1 MLFLKSISN
10 LCGST
15 PWPLS
20 PDTAAYVELLQAGQ
34 FSMVAQ
40 GAMWIWQVSF
50 PSCKTGVVTAC
61 WAGHT
66 LLSPRSTLSPER
78 LIATTCTLWSF
89 CLLTLGWVA
98 MGGTCRRQV
107 LLFITCPVLTTAGSC
122 ASLCA
127 HCSCQADASTALALK
142 CLLITNYCFS
152 APGSTLQCQL
162 CHDGQFLLRTFPLQG
177 VQRFLSRGR

>member
-20 PDTAAYVELLQAGQ
+20 PDIAAYVELLQAGQ

-89 CLLTLGWVA
+89 CLLTLGWVCDGRHLQKTGA
-98 MGGTCRRQV
+98 LIYYLSCPYYSRQLCISLCP
-107 LLFITCPVLTTAGSC
+107 LLLPSRCFHSSGPEMFANYQLLLLSSRFNPSMPALPWWPVPSQHLSFAGS
-122 ASLCA
+122 AKVS
-127 HCSCQADASTALALK
+127 Q
-142 CLLITNYCFS
+142 
-152 APGSTLQCQL
+152 
-162 CHDGQFLLRTFPLQG
+162 
-177 VQRFLSRGR
+177 